1 MFLFDFL
8 PEKWRIVHENPIS
21 ARIYHEVL
29 KTFAESFQFL
39 AEEIPPSP
47 LIGNPAHELVRCFN
61 VRPNMSTV
69 KKLAM
74 LPSTS
79 NVGMPT

>member
-29 KTFAESFQFL
+29 KNFAESFQFL
-39 AEEIPPSP
+39 TGEISPIPP
-47 LIGNPAHELVRCFN
+47 LIGKPGRTLWFKMIRENEI
-61 VRPNMSTV
+61 
-69 KKLAM
+69 
-74 LPSTS
+74 
-79 NVGMPT
+79 

>member
-29 KTFAESFQFL
+29 KNFAESFQFL
-39 AEEIPPSP
+39 TGEISPIPP
-47 LIGNPAHELVRCFN
+47 LIGKPGRTL
-61 VRPNMSTV
+61 
-69 KKLAM
+69 
-74 LPSTS
+74 
-79 NVGMPT
+79 